1 MIATA
6 THTAQIR
13 QTATCN
19 PSAFATARAQQE
31 DLNAFNELV
40 LTHQDAVYRQALWI
54 LGDEA
59 AAEDATQEA
68 FLRAY
73 RNFHTYDGG
82 PFRPWIMRI
91 TTNYCLDQL
100 RRRKIRQTTSLEA
113 YDEYNEEIES
123 APWLRDPSASVEETL
138 MRSEQQKWLMD
149 CIYHLPADYRAAI
162 TLVDLQE
169 MDYTEAAAVL
179 RIPLGTFKSR
189 LSRARVQLQK
199 LIKSNPASLP
209 VAM

>member
-6 THTAQIR
+6 THTPQIR
-13 QTATCN
+13 KTTTCKT
-19 PSAFATARAQQE
+19 SAFQAACAQQE
-31 DLNAFNELV
+31 ELNAFNELV

-54 LGDEA
+54 LGDED

-100 RRRKIRQTTSLEA
+100 RRRKIRKTTSLEA
-113 YDEYNEEIES
+113 YDEYEEEIEN
-123 APWLRDPSASVEETL
+123 APWLRE
-138 MRSEQQKWLMD
+138 
-149 CIYHLPADYRAAI
+149 
-162 TLVDLQE
+162 
-169 MDYTEAAAVL
+169 
-179 RIPLGTFKSR
+179 
-189 LSRARVQLQK
+189 
-199 LIKSNPASLP
+199 
-209 VAM
+209 